1 MFLPWRDAM
10 ALMGDCWDWKYQK
23 ADHAARNRWRRM
35 VEALLKANY
44 LIKTFRGQAKAG
56 DSVEIVE
63 VVRGSRAQTAG
74 LMVRASARFVEAA
87 RLSSLRNG
95 RGFETVRLT
104 DWLPEGVKLK
114 PDRK

>member
-1 MFLPWRDAM
+1 
-10 ALMGDCWDWKYQK
+10 MGDCWDWKDQK

-44 LIKTFRGQAKAG
+44 RIKTFRGQAKAG

-63 VVRGSRAQTAG
+63 VVRGSRARTAG
-74 LMVRASARFVEAA
+74 LRVRASARFVEAA
-87 RLSSLRNG
+87 RLSSLRDG